1 MKAAIRR
8 WRRLA
13 RDALVSGSAASV
25 ASTLVIAAC
34 SRIDARHTAA
44 GTNAT
49 SHWLWGRTARKRQGP
64 SGRYTLVG
72 YAIHHASS
80 LWWGAIHVLLL
91 AGARRR
97 GVCADDRVR
106 CAGLAAAISA
116 IAYGVD
122 YHVVPRRLTPGFESH
137 LRPRSMLAVYAA
149 FGVGLALSSLALARH
164 RRAAAAG
171 GTAFRMAVHS
181 VAAARPAPR
190 PRRRMQR

>member
-1 MKAAIRR
+1 VNAPAHHWKRF
-8 WRRLA
+8 A
-13 RDALVSGSAASV
+13 RDALVSGSVASV

-34 SRIDARHTAA
+34 SRIDARHAAA

-49 SHWLWGRTARKRQGP
+49 SHWLWGRAARRRQAP

-91 AGARRR
+91 EAARRR
-97 GVCADDRVR
+97 AVAADDRVR

-137 LRPRSMLAVYAA
+137 LRPRSMAAVYAA
-149 FGVGLALSSLALARH
+149 FGVGLALSSLALRG
-164 RRAAAAG
+164 RGRAAAAG
-171 GTAFRMAVHS
+171 GTAFRMAAHS
-181 VAAARPAPR
+181 AAAAIPAPPPPR
-190 PRRRMQR
+190 PRRH